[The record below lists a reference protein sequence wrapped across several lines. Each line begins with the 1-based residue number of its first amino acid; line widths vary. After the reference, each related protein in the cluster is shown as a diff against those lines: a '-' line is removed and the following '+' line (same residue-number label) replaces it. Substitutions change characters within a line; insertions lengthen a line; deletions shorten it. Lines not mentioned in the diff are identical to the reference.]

1 MWMKA
6 MSGNWSTGMLVCR
19 LKVEVWVRVMQPVA
33 WVWEVAWGDGLALPL
48 AEEDEDDDDDD
59 DDDEEEDCPVERGAC
74 LPFLGGFSVCSGA
87 SDGERALFGGLF
99 VE

>member
-19 LKVEVWVRVMQPVA
+19 LKVAVWVRVMQPVA

-48 AEEDEDDDDDD
+48 AEEDEDDEDDD
-59 DDDEEEDCPVERGAC
+59 DDDEEDWPVERGAC
-74 LPFLGGFSVCSGA
+74 LLLFSVCSGSGA
-87 SDGERALFGGLF
+87 SDGERALFVGFF